1 MPCTMPGDTTQPT
14 SIEMDRSDVEH
25 LVSRFQVRLTDGDGS
40 STEHVVT
47 VSRAD
52 WDRFGAGYHTPEAL
66 VEASFRFLLTHEP
79 KEQIL
84 RSFGLGQIAHYFPSF
99 GREIDPNRR

>member
-1 MPCTMPGDTTQPT
+1 MPSTMPGDTTQPT
-14 SIEMDRSDVEH
+14 SIEMHRSDVEH
-25 LVSRFQVRLTDGDGS
+25 LVSRFQVRLTDRDGS

-52 WDRFGAGYHTPEAL
+52 WDRFGSGFHTPEDL
-66 VEASFRFLLTHEP
+66 VEASFRFLLEHEP

-84 RSFGLGQIAHYFPSF
+84 RSFGLGQIDHFFPSF
-99 GREIDPNRR
+99 GREIERDRR